1 MVDASWLV
9 SFAKGADIRPYEG
22 TNAVLT
28 KASRMM
34 IPHAD
39 VRRYKTPAAV
49 GFYSLSENV
58 SLTGLWSLNSNPV
71 SMFSAVAVT
80 LSDTMKPSI
89 VVVYVTPF

>member
-1 MVDASWLV
+1 MVGASWMV
-9 SFAKGADIRPYEG
+9 SFAKGVGIRPHEG

-28 KASRMM
+28 TANRVM

-39 VRRYKTPAAV
+39 VRHCKTPAAV